1 MNQVT
6 KASWAEALRNADL
19 VSIETRSG
27 YRSNRADPKGA
38 QHLLSPDA
46 SDEVLGTALLD
57 SLEHSRFVVSAPQEG
72 VWIHP
77 EAEFDSDLYDF
88 KKSAARYEVWKKS
101 LMDRYGYKTHQA
113 LFKGMKSCSV
123 ERRAGLMKITPMHH
137 EQLEAWGRTKGDGID
152 DVVLPAKSAPAEI
165 GAALRLAFS
174 RCTE

>member
-6 KASWAEALRNADL
+6 QASWAEALCNADL

-46 SDEVLGTALLD
+46 SDEVLGKALLD
-57 SLEHSRFVVSAPQEG
+57 SLERSRFVVSAPREG
-72 VWIHP
+72 TWMHP
-77 EAEFDSDLYDF
+77 DAEFDNDLYDF
-88 KKSAARYEVWKKS
+88 EKSAARYEVWKRS

-113 LFKGMKSCSV
+113 LFKGMKSCSI
-123 ERRAGLMKITPMHH
+123 ERRGGLITIAPMHH
-137 EQLEAWGRTKGDGID
+137 EQLEAWGRTKDDGIE
-152 DVVLPAKSAPAEI
+152 DVVIPAESTHAEL